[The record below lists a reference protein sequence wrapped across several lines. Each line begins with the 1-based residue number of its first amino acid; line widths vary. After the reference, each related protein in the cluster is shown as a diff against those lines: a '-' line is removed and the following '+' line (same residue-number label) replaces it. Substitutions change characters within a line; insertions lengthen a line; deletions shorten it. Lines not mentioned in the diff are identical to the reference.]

1 MKYTPS
7 VLLGQLSKSAGSV
20 TAGHNR
26 NGSYLRTKV
35 IPTNPRS
42 SLTTFARGV
51 VSAFASAWRGLTA
64 AERLAWAALG
74 STMLRSDSLGNPY
87 TLTGQQAYISV
98 NRFIRLY
105 GGAAVTTAPTLLIPT
120 AITSF
125 TVTATSV

>member
-35 IPTNPRS
+35 IPTNPRT

-51 VSAFASAWRGLTA
+51 VGAFASAWRGLSA
-64 AERLAWAALG
+64 SQRNGWAALG
-74 STMLRSDSLGNPY
+74 TTMLRSDSLGNPY

-98 NRFIRLY
+98 NRMIRVY
-105 GGAAVTTAPTLLIPT
+105 GGAAI
-120 AITSF
+120 SDF
-125 TVTATSV
+125 H